1 MKAMI
6 FAAGLGTRLRPLTD
20 TIPKALVEVGGKT
33 LLEHTVERL
42 KRAGFREIV
51 INIHHFA
58 DMIRDYVCS
67 HDFFGAEISFSD
79 ESDFLRDTGGGIR
92 HAAGLL
98 NDGEP
103 FLVHNV
109 DILSNLEIGQMAESF
124 NHDTLQADRG
134 GKRPLATLLVSGR
147 QTQRYL
153 LFNSEGH
160 LVGWMNI
167 KSGEVRSPFAWLGRT
182 PDTDVESCN
191 SFDYKAYIA
200 QRGLKMYAF
209 DGVHIISPEIFRLM
223 ADKPERFSII
233 DFYLSYCDR
242 WIITPYLQ
250 PGLKVVDVGKIGSLQ
265 RAGELLADVSL

>member
-20 TIPKALVEVGGKT
+20 TVPKALVEVGGRT
-33 LLEHTVERL
+33 LLEHTIERL

-58 DMIRDYVCS
+58 DMIRDYLCS

-79 ESDFLRDTGGGIR
+79 ESDLLRDTGGGIR

-109 DILSNLEIGQMAESF
+109 DILSNLEIGRMAESF
-124 NHDTLQADRG
+124 DHDALRAERG
-134 GKRPLATLLVSGR
+134 GERHLATLLVSGR

-153 LFNSEGH
+153 LFNGEEH

-167 KSGEVRSPFAWLGRT
+167 KSGEVRSPLAWLRRT
-182 PDTDVESCN
+182 PDSGGESCN
-191 SFDYKAYIA
+191 SFDYKAYIV
-200 QRGLKMYAF
+200 QKGVKMYAF
-209 DGVHIISPEIFRLM
+209 DGVHIISPEIFGLM
-223 ADKPERFSII
+223 ADKPESFSII

-242 WIITPYLQ
+242 WLITPYLQ
-250 PGLKVVDVGKIGSLQ
+250 PGLKVVDVGKPASLQ
-265 RAGELLADVSL
+265 KAGELLADVSF